1 MSEQANNSVI
11 ALYKTHDAAENAV
24 KILAQASISMKE
36 ISVIGKGYHSEEKVV
51 GFYNIGERVQFW
63 GKYGAFWGSLWA
75 ILAGGLFLS
84 TPLIGP
90 VLVLGGFAAV
100 VLAAIEGAVVGGGIG
115 ALGAALFSI
124 GIPKDT
130 ILQYEDTLKADGFL
144 VLVQGTADEVK
155 HAHEILNTSKAA
167 QVDVHCCGAKSSGE
181 CATPKVKIAS

>member
-1 MSEQANNSVI
+1 MSEQVNNSVI

-24 KILAQASISMKE
+24 KILAQASIPMKE

-63 GKYGAFWGSLWA
+63 GKYGAFWGSLWS

-90 VLVLGGFAAV
+90 VVVLGGFAAV
-100 VLAAIEGAVVGGGIG
+100 VFTAIEGAIVGGGIG

-124 GIPKDT
+124 GIPKDS

-144 VLVQGTADEVK
+144 VLVQGTADEVNR
-155 HAHEILNTSKAA
+155 AHEILNTSKAS
-167 QVDVHCCGAKSSGE
+167 QVNAHSGSAKSSAEG
-181 CATPKVKIAS
+181 ATSKVKLAS